1 MYRRACGRSHFGLL
15 FDAKKDL
22 DVLLELDASNKAAK
36 SELERV
42 KKLIAADD
50 KRTKRSLQSLFSK
63 GGLYSEKPS
72 VVVDFEDD
80 DPTVFFDVKQGDKE
94 LGRIEMRLY
103 SHVVGNGT
111 C

>member
-1 MYRRACGRSHFGLL
+1 M
-15 FDAKKDL
+15 
-22 DVLLELDASNKAAK
+22 LLELDATNKAAQ

-50 KRTKRSLQSLFSK
+50 KKTKKSLHSLFSK

-72 VVVDFEDD
+72 VIIDFEKD
-80 DPTVFFDVKQGDKE
+80 DPTVFFDIKQGEKE

-103 SHVVGNGT
+103 SHLVGGLTDVLIVVT
-111 C
+111 